1 MQPAQ
6 PTAPATQMATPSTPS
21 APAATMGGAAG
32 PGTPGFPQQS
42 ASLYVG
48 DLNVSCTEAKLFEV
62 FNAIGPVSSIRICR
76 DSITRRSLGY
86 AYVNFNSYNDAERA
100 LDTMNYMP
108 IMGKA
113 CRIMWSQ
120 RDPAMRKSG
129 AGNIFV
135 KNLDKNID
143 HKALFDTFSL
153 FGNILS
159 CKVAVDRAT
168 GESRGYGFVQFETVE
183 AAEEAIKKVNGMSI
197 EGQTVYVGPFKKRE
211 ARGSANN
218 WTNVFVKNLPLD
230 MDEATLSTLFGE
242 HGEITSIKLQV
253 DEEGKSKGFGFVNYA
268 THEQAA
274 AAEEGLNGHKVG
286 VYKDGEKGGED
297 GEDRLL
303 FVGPA
308 MKKSVRE
315 KLIRDKFAKLKRER
329 MQKFQGLNLYIKN
342 LDDSVDDDRLMS
354 EFAQFG
360 TITSAKIMKDDA
372 GASRGFGFVCFENQ
386 EEATKAVTEMSG
398 KMVAG
403 KPIYVALA
411 QRKELRQQQL
421 NAAHAARTGMARG
434 PMGMPGGMMFMPGM
448 MGGRPMMMPGGMM
461 PGGPMNMMNPRP
473 MMGMPGMMN
482 PQQQRMMMQQQQGRN
497 GNNSGGR
504 NNNRGKGNNQQR
516 GNFNGQQGMPGQP
529 MIMQPQVMQQQAM
542 QQQQQAMQQQMRQAQ
557 MAAAPAPLTASVL
570 AAAPPAKQKNMIG
583 ERLYPLIQAQ
593 QPQRAGKITGMLLEM
608 DNGELLNL
616 LESPDALKAKVQ
628 EAVTVLDQHAS
639 RQSA

>member
-6 PTAPATQMATPSTPS
+6 TLPQAPATPS
-21 APAATMGGAAG
+21 AGMSSPAVPG
-32 PGTPGFPQQS
+32 PGTPGFNQQS

-48 DLNVSCTEAKLFEV
+48 DLVVNCTEAKLFEV

-135 KNLDKNID
+135 KNLATDID

-168 GESRGYGFVQFETVE
+168 GESRGYGFVQFETLE
-183 AAEEAIKKVNGMSI
+183 ASEEAIKKVNGMSI
-197 EGQTVYVGPFKKRE
+197 EGQVVYVGPFKKRE
-211 ARGSANN
+211 ARGGQNN

-230 MDEATLSTLFGE
+230 CLEEPLRKMFEE
-242 HGEITSIKLQV
+242 YGEITSMKLEM
-253 DEEGKSKGFGFVNYA
+253 DEEGKSKGFGFINYS
-268 THEQAA
+268 THEEASAA
-274 AAEEGLNGHKVG
+274 VEAMEGFKMG
-286 VYKDGEKGGED
+286 VYTEGEQKD
-297 GEDRLL
+297 EDRLL

-308 MKKSVRE
+308 MKKAARE
-315 KLIRDKFAKLKRER
+315 KVIHDKFVKLKRER
-329 MQKFQGLNLYIKN
+329 MQQFQGLNLYVKN
-342 LDDSVDDDRLMS
+342 LDDSVDDERLKQ
-354 EFAQFG
+354 EFSVFG
-360 TITSAKIMKDDA
+360 TITSARIMRDEA
-372 GASRGFGFVCFENQ
+372 GTSRGFGFVCFSQ
-386 EEATKAVTEMSG
+386 ADEATKAVTDMSG
-398 KMVAG
+398 KMLAG

-411 QRKELRQQQL
+411 QRKEVRQNQL

-434 PMGMPGGMMFMPGM
+434 PMGMNPMMFMPGM
-448 MGGRPMMMPGGMM
+448 MGAARPMMMQPGMM
-461 PGGPMNMMNPRP
+461 PGNPMAGGYPRP

-482 PQQQRMMMQQQQGRN
+482 PQQQQRMMMNGGRP
-497 GNNSGGR
+497 GGR
-504 NNNRGKGNNQQR
+504 NNQR
-516 GNFNGQQGMPGQP
+516 GGPKGGKQFYNGPGGQQNRPMPGQP
-529 MIMQPQVMQQQAM
+529 MMMPAQQPQQMPPAQQVRPM
-542 QQQQQAMQQQMRQAQ
+542 
-557 MAAAPAPLTASVL
+557 AAPAPLTAQAL
-570 AAAPPAKQKNMIG
+570 ASAPPAKQKNMIG
-583 ERLYPLIQAQ
+583 ERLYPLIQSQ

-616 LESPDALKAKVQ
+616 LESPDALKAKVN
-628 EAVTVLDQHAS
+628 EAVQVLEQHS
-639 RQSA
+639 RN

>member
-1 MQPAQ
+1 MQPAV
-6 PTAPATQMATPSTPS
+6 PTTPM
-21 APAATMGGAAG
+21 APAAPQIQNVSA

-48 DLNVSCTEAKLFEV
+48 DLVPNCTEAKLFEV

-135 KNLDKNID
+135 KNLAKDID

-197 EGQTVYVGPFKKRE
+197 EGQVVYVGPFKKRE

-218 WTNVFVKNLPLD
+218 WTNVFVKNLPTEMAEEQLRK
-230 MDEATLSTLFGE
+230 MFEE
-242 HGEITSIKLQV
+242 HGEITSMKLEAN
-253 DEEGKSKGFGFVNYA
+253 EEGLSKGFGFINFA
-268 THEQAA
+268 THEEASAA
-274 AAEEGLNGHKVG
+274 VEAMDGFKIGTYA
-286 VYKDGEKGGED
+286 DGEQKD
-297 GEDRLL
+297 EDRLL

-308 MKKSVRE
+308 MKKAARE
-315 KLIRDKFAKLKRER
+315 KVIHDKFQKLKRER
-329 MQKFQGLNLYIKN
+329 MQQFQGLNLYVKN
-342 LDDSVDDDRLMS
+342 LDDSVDDERLKQ
-354 EFAQFG
+354 EFSVFG
-360 TITSAKIMKDDA
+360 TITSARIMRDEA
-372 GASRGFGFVCFENQ
+372 GTSRGFGFVCFSQ
-386 EEATKAVTEMSG
+386 GEEATKAVTDMSG
-398 KMVAG
+398 KMLAG

-411 QRKELRQQQL
+411 QRKEVRQAQL

-434 PMGMPGGMMFMPGM
+434 PMGMPGMMFMPGM
-448 MGGRPMMMPGGMM
+448 MGGARPMMMQPGMM
-461 PGGPMNMMNPRP
+461 PGNPMAAGYPRP

-482 PQQQRMMMQQQQGRN
+482 PQQQRMMMNGGRP
-497 GNNSGGR
+497 GGR
-504 NNNRGKGNNQQR
+504 NQR
-516 GNFNGQQGMPGQP
+516 GPKGGKQFYGGPGGQQNRPMPGQP
-529 MIMQPQVMQQQAM
+529 MMMPAQPQQMPPAQQVRPM
-542 QQQQQAMQQQMRQAQ
+542 
-557 MAAAPAPLTASVL
+557 AAPAPLTAQAL
-570 AAAPPAKQKNMIG
+570 ASAPPAKQKNMIG

-616 LESPDALKAKVQ
+616 LESPDALKAKVN
-628 EAVTVLDQHAS
+628 EAVQVLEQHS
-639 RQSA
+639 RN